1 MLSRRHL
8 RIKALQALYGFFVNH
23 DSDIAI
29 AEKNLLRSTER
40 LYELAIYQIS
50 FLAEI
55 VKFAQKRIE
64 ENKHKFY
71 PTAEDLNPNTKFVNN
86 LFIANLTDNKDYQRR
101 KNAYKINWADQEE
114 MVRKVYNDIR
124 GLEIYQ
130 KYMQAEGQRFDTD
143 RNFIAELFRVFIA
156 DHDSLNYFYEELS
169 VYWSNDIDI
178 ANYLALK
185 IIQNIHRSD
194 DEFHPLPPLYNVDGK
209 EDPDE
214 DKRFLITLFRKTI
227 LKSKTFEDIIEAK
240 ASNWE
245 LNRIALM
252 DIILLKMALAELM
265 EFSSI
270 PIKVTINE
278 CIELAKS
285 YSTPKS
291 RVFINGVLDKII
303 VEMKENGAIL
313 KSGRGLIE

>member
-8 RIKALQALYGFFVNH
+8 RIKALQALYAFFVNH

-50 FLAEI
+50 FLAEV
-55 VKFAQKRIE
+55 VKFAQKRME

-71 PTAEDLNPNTKFVNN
+71 PTEEDLNPNTKFVDN
-86 LFIANLTDNKDYQRR
+86 LFIVNITANKDYLRR
-101 KNAYKINWADQEE
+101 KSAYKINWADHED
-114 MVRKVYNDIR
+114 MVRRVYNDIR
-124 GLEIYQ
+124 VLEIYQ
-130 KYMQAEGQRFDTD
+130 KHMQSSGQRFDTD
-143 RNFIAELFRVFIA
+143 RNFVSELFKVLIAE
-156 DHDSLNYFYEELS
+156 HESLGYFYEEMN
-169 VYWSNDIDI
+169 VYWVNDIDI
-178 ANYLALK
+178 ANYVVLK
-185 IIQNIHRSD
+185 IMQSIHRTS

-214 DKRFLITLFRKTI
+214 DKRFLVNLFRKTI

-303 VEMKENGAIL
+303 VEMKESGAIC